1 VLCACGRVETYG
13 LVTGNCHELFRGLRN
28 LVSVT
33 LPRIDELE
41 LHYQPIIDLESG
53 SLAGAEA
60 LVRWRHPDRGLLLPR
75 DFIGLCEE
83 TGFITD
89 VGEWVLTEASRQIAA
104 WNDGY
109 PPSQRLW
116 ISINIS
122 ARQLQSTG
130 FASTIARA
138 VHDTGIR
145 DQLVVEIR
153 GTVLL
158 DGSSDML
165 DVLLAIQ
172 REGVRIALDDF
183 ATSYASR
190 AYLKRFPITVLK
202 IDRSFIA
209 DMPPERRSRL
219 LAAAI
224 RSLGRDSQVTA
235 IAGGI
240 ETAEQDAAL
249 RSLGPMLGQGYFFSH
264 PKPATEIQELLG
276 SRQPVLHS
284 WRHHSSE
291 RWSATS

>member
-1 VLCACGRVETYG
+1 M
-13 LVTGNCHELFRGLRN
+13 
-28 LVSVT
+28 T
-33 LPRIDELE
+33 LPRIDQLE

-83 TGFITD
+83 TGFIND
-89 VGEWVLTEASRQIAA
+89 VGEWVLTEASRQIAT
-104 WNDGY
+104 WNAGY

-122 ARQLQSTG
+122 ARQLQNNG
-130 FASTIARA
+130 FAPTIARV

-145 DQLVVEIR
+145 DQLVVEVR

-158 DGSSDML
+158 DGSSEMV
-165 DVLLAIQ
+165 DVLLAVQ
-172 REGVRIALDDF
+172 REGVRIAVDDF
-183 ATSYASR
+183 ANSYASR
-190 AYLKRFPITVLK
+190 AYLRRFPISVLK
-202 IDRSFIA
+202 IDRSFI
-209 DMPPERRSRL
+209 DDLPQDRRSHFL
-219 LAAAI
+219 EAAL
-224 RSLGRDSQVTA
+224 RSLGRNPNVTA

-240 ETAEQDAAL
+240 ETAAQDAAL

-264 PKPATEIQELLG
+264 PKPAVEIQELLG
-276 SRQPVLHS
+276 ARQPVLHS

-291 RWSATS
+291 AASAQS

>member
-1 VLCACGRVETYG
+1 MGTLS
-13 LVTGNCHELFRGLRN
+13 
-28 LVSVT
+28 SVT

-83 TGFITD
+83 TGFITE
-89 VGEWVLTEASRQIAA
+89 VGEWVLSEASRQISM
-104 WNDGY
+104 WNAGY

-130 FASTIARA
+130 FAPTIARV

-145 DQLVVEIR
+145 DQLVIEIR

-165 DVLLAIQ
+165 DILLAVQ
-172 REGVRIALDDF
+172 QEGVRIALDDF

-190 AYLKRFPITVLK
+190 DYLRRFPISLLK
-202 IDRSFIA
+202 IDRSFI
-209 DMPPERRSRL
+209 DTLPLERRSHL
-219 LAAAI
+219 LAAAV
-224 RSLGRDSQVTA
+224 RSLGRDPHVTT
-235 IAGGI
+235 IAEGI
-240 ETAEQDAAL
+240 ETAEQDAAV

-264 PKPATEIQELLG
+264 PKPAVEIQELLG

-284 WRHHSSE
+284 WRHRNSE

>member
-1 VLCACGRVETYG
+1 M
-13 LVTGNCHELFRGLRN
+13 
-28 LVSVT
+28 T

>member
-1 VLCACGRVETYG
+1 
-13 LVTGNCHELFRGLRN
+13 
-28 LVSVT
+28 VT

-53 SLAGAEA
+53 GLAGAEA

-122 ARQLQSTG
+122 ARQLQSSG

-158 DGSSDML
+158 DGSSDMVE
-165 DVLLAIQ
+165 VLLAIQ

-183 ATSYASR
+183 ASSYASR
-190 AYLKRFPITVLK
+190 AHLKRFPITVLK

-209 DMPPERRSRL
+209 DLPPERRSRL
-219 LAAAI
+219 LAAASRRQSRTP
-224 RSLGRDSQVTA
+224 RSGVWGRCLD
-235 IAGGI
+235 
-240 ETAEQDAAL
+240 
-249 RSLGPMLGQGYFFSH
+249 R
-264 PKPATEIQELLG
+264 
-276 SRQPVLHS
+276 
-284 WRHHSSE
+284 
-291 RWSATS
+291 ATSSRIPSPRPRSRSCWAPASPYCTVGATTAARGGQRRPDPTCMS